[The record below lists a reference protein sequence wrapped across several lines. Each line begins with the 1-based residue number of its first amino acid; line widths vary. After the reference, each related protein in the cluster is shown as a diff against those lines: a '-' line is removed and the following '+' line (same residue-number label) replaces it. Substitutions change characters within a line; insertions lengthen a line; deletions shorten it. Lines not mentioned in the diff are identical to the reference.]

1 MPKAAMHRPVDPSAL
16 AAPVRPAAF
25 DGTDH
30 LAGGRLTIDLA
41 ALAANWRSLAARA
54 GRSECAGVVKG
65 DGYGIG
71 LEAATRTLATAGC
84 RTFFAATIAEALRA
98 KAVAPDAAVYV
109 LNGFPPGA
117 AALVADAG
125 LRPVLGSLEEVE
137 DWAALGRSR
146 GRPQPAALHVD
157 TGMNRLGLAREV
169 AATVA
174 ASADLRPHLGLTLLM
189 SHLACADT
197 PEHPLNARQ
206 LDAFAAARALF
217 PGLPASLANSAAT
230 LALPDTHL
238 DLVRPGIAVYGARAV
253 AGVANPM
260 RPVASLEGRIIK
272 IREAGAGES
281 VGYGAA
287 ETLARPS
294 RLAVVGI
301 GYADGFPRAAG
312 SSDATGGA
320 VGWLA
325 GHRAPLVGRVSMD
338 LLVYDVTDVPPAA
351 ARRGDWIELF
361 GEHVPIDDIAARA
374 GTIGYE
380 VLTHLG
386 SRFAR
391 DYAGVPA

>member
-16 AAPVRPAAF
+16 AGSARPASL

-30 LAGGRLTIDLA
+30 LAGGRLTVDLG
-41 ALAANWRSLAARA
+41 ALAANWRALAVRA
-54 GRSECAGVVKG
+54 GRSDCAAVVKG

-71 LEAATRTLATAGC
+71 LEAATRTLAAAGC
-84 RTFFAATIAEALRA
+84 RTFFAATVAEGLRA
-98 KAVAPDAAVYV
+98 KAVVPEAAVHV

-117 AALVADAG
+117 AGMVADAG

-137 DWAALGRSR
+137 DWAALGRAR
-146 GRPQPAALHVD
+146 GWPLPAALHVD
-157 TGMNRLGLAREV
+157 TGMNRLGLARDV
-169 AATVA
+169 AASVA

-197 PEHPLNARQ
+197 PDHPLNARQ
-206 LDAFAAARALF
+206 LEAFEAARALF
-217 PGLPASLANSAAT
+217 PGVPASLANSAAT
-230 LALPDTHL
+230 LALPATHF
-238 DLVRPGIAVYGARAV
+238 DLVRPGIAVYGGRAV
-253 AGVANPM
+253 ADVANPM
-260 RPVASLEGRIIK
+260 RPVARLEGRIIK

-287 ETLARPS
+287 ETLGRPS

-320 VGWLA
+320 AGWLA
-325 GHRAPLVGRVSMD
+325 GHRVPLVGRVSMD
-338 LLVYDVTDVPPAA
+338 LLVYDVTDVPPGS

-361 GEHVPIDDIAARA
+361 GDHVAVDDVAARA

-391 DYAGVPA
+391 DYTGAD

>member
-16 AAPVRPAAF
+16 TAPVRAVPF
-25 DGTDH
+25 DEADH
-30 LAGGRLTIDLA
+30 LAGGRLTVDLG

-54 GRSECAGVVKG
+54 APGACGGVVKG
-65 DGYGIG
+65 DGYGVG
-71 LEAATRTLATAGC
+71 LEAATQTLVAAGC
-84 RTFFAATIAEALRA
+84 RSFFAATIAEARRA
-98 KAVAPDAAVYV
+98 KAVAPEAVVYV

-117 AALVADAG
+117 AGLVADAG

-137 DWAALGRSR
+137 DWAALGRAR

-157 TGMNRLGLAREV
+157 TGMNRLGLARDVAVAV
-169 AATVA
+169 AANA
-174 ASADLRPHLGLTLLM
+174 ELRPHLGLALLM

-197 PEHPLNARQ
+197 PDHPLNARQ
-206 LDAFAAARALF
+206 LDAFIAARALF
-217 PGLPASLANSAAT
+217 PGVPASLANSAAT
-230 LALPDTHL
+230 LALPATHF

-253 AGVANPM
+253 ASMANPM
-260 RPVASLEGRIIK
+260 RPVARLEGRIIK
-272 IREAGAGES
+272 IREAGIGES

-287 ETLARPS
+287 ETLGRPS

-320 VGWLA
+320 AGWLA
-325 GHRAPLVGRVSMD
+325 GHRVPLVGRVSMD
-338 LLVYDVTDVPPAA
+338 LLVYDVTDVPPEH

-361 GEHVPIDDIAARA
+361 GDHVPVDDVAARA
-374 GTIGYE
+374 DTIGYE
-380 VLTHLG
+380 VLTQLG

-391 DYAGVPA
+391 DYTGQT

>member
-1 MPKAAMHRPVDPSAL
+1 MPKAAMHRPVDPSSL
-16 AAPVRPAAF
+16 TAPVRPVPL
-25 DGTDH
+25 DETDH

-41 ALAANWRSLAARA
+41 ALAANWRSLAARS
-54 GRSECAGVVKG
+54 GPSECAGIVKG

-71 LEAATRTLATAGC
+71 LEAATGTLADAGC
-84 RTFFAATIAEALRA
+84 RTFFAATIAEGLRA
-98 KAVAPDAAVYV
+98 KAVVPEAAVYV

-146 GRPQPAALHVD
+146 GRPLPAALHVD
-157 TGMNRLGLAREV
+157 TGMNRLGLARDVATSV
-169 AATVA
+169 AA
-174 ASADLRPHLGLTLLM
+174 DPELRRHLGLTLLM

-197 PEHPLNARQ
+197 PDHPLNARQ
-206 LDAFAAARALF
+206 FEAFQAARALF
-217 PGLPASLANSAAT
+217 PGVPASLANSAAT
-230 LALPDTHL
+230 LALPATHF
-238 DLVRPGIAVYGARAV
+238 DLVRPGIAVYGGQAV
-253 AGVANPM
+253 SKRDNPM
-260 RPVASLEGRIIK
+260 RPVAVLEGRIIK

-287 ETLARPS
+287 ETLSRPS

-320 VGWLA
+320 AGWLA
-325 GHRAPLVGRVSMD
+325 GHRVPLVGRVSMD
-338 LLVYDVTDVPPAA
+338 LLVYDVTDVPPGA

-361 GEHVPIDDIAARA
+361 GDHVPVDDVAARA

-386 SRFAR
+386 SRFSR
-391 DYAGVPA
+391 DYVGQA